1 MQGTFKVESSK
12 LLAWIS
18 KVIGIKFKSL
28 QKLQETIN
36 QRNFTNSSLQSPEEL
51 SLQTFKFEE
60 HSKRNHPNHIP
71 RSQSSLELSSKAS
84 RNLNKPQISEALRI
98 QASKA
103 SKNFYH
109 KPSNTKNIWR
119 GIIQIIFLDLKG
131 HWNQAQKP
139 PETSTNHK
147 LVKLYGFKPPN
158 PRRTSA
164 TNLQIRRTFE
174 AESFKLPA

>member
-36 QRNFTNSSLQSPEEL
+36 QRNFANSSLQSPEEL

-71 RSQSSLELSSKAS
+71 RSQSSLESSSKTS
-84 RNLNKPQISEALRI
+84 RNLNKPQISETLRI

-103 SKNFYH
+103 PKNFH
-109 KPSNTKNIWR
+109 HEPSNTKNIRR
-119 GIIQIIFLDLKG
+119 GIIQIIFRDLKVY
-131 HWNQAQKP
+131 WNQAQKP
-139 PETSTNHK
+139 P
-147 LVKLYGFKPPN
+147 
-158 PRRTSA
+158 
-164 TNLQIRRTFE
+164 
-174 AESFKLPA
+174 

>member
-71 RSQSSLELSSKAS
+71 RSQSSLESSSKTS
-84 RNLNKPQISEALRI
+84 RNLNKPQISETLRI

-103 SKNFYH
+103 PKNFH
-109 KPSNTKNIWR
+109 HEPLNTKNIRR
-119 GIIQIIFLDLKG
+119 GIIQIIFRDLKVY
-131 HWNQAQKP
+131 WNQAQKP
-139 PETSTNHK
+139 P
-147 LVKLYGFKPPN
+147 
-158 PRRTSA
+158 
-164 TNLQIRRTFE
+164 
-174 AESFKLPA
+174 